1 MMNAGTR
8 ELKILAAAWLM
19 SLVGC
24 AAPEVTAPPEDE
36 VASVVL
42 AITNAPAD
50 APCLRITVEG
60 ATTAVRSLPLMTN
73 ASTTFTLDGLPAGA
87 VTFTA
92 EAFGVACPSVTA
104 ESVATWV
111 SDEVPAM
118 LPPGQVTSVTLAL
131 HRPGRANVSVDFPMS
146 CSGNSGCPAGT
157 VCIGGMCKQ
166 DIGGSCMTDSDC
178 AKGACSANVC
188 KKTNGAACGASA
200 ECASGLCSGGVCT
213 TTPPT
218 CGGAT
223 GCPNGTICI
232 GGLCKQD
239 IGGSCMTDS
248 DCAKGGCSA
257 NVCRKAN
264 GAACGASVECASGL
278 CSGGVC
284 TTTTP
289 PTCGGA
295 TGCPNGTICV
305 GGMCKQDAGGS
316 CMTDSDCAK
325 GACSANVC
333 KKTNGA
339 ACGASAECA
348 SGLCSGGVCA
358 MPLCGGPGQGCCGGN
373 TCATGSL
380 CNTMGVC
387 VACGGVG
394 QSCCGGNTCAAGG
407 VCAGGTCTSGPSPGP
422 ALQWKLDESGGTTA
436 LDASGNGFNG
446 TYMGVVG
453 TPAPS
458 MLVPAAGAAGNPFSR
473 VFVRANQHAVRLAT
487 IPAALKPANGLTVS
501 AWYRATSVDTSG
513 AELVSAGDQYILR
526 LRAGQIEFAKRITGA
541 THVNCAAAISNHLD
555 GAWHHLAAVT
565 STAGMKLY
573 FDGVERCA
581 NTHGENLLYDRGADF
596 WAGRHGNAS
605 TAWDFEGNLDDV
617 RVYTRA
623 LTPLEITAL
632 AAAAQ

>member
-166 DIGGSCMTDSDC
+166 DI
-178 AKGACSANVC
+178 
-188 KKTNGAACGASA
+188 
-200 ECASGLCSGGVCT
+200 
-213 TTPPT
+213 
-218 CGGAT
+218 
-223 GCPNGTICI
+223 
-232 GGLCKQD
+232 
-239 IGGSCMTDS
+239 
-248 DCAKGGCSA
+248 
-257 NVCRKAN
+257 
-264 GAACGASVECASGL
+264 
-278 CSGGVC
+278 
-284 TTTTP
+284 
-289 PTCGGA
+289 
-295 TGCPNGTICV
+295 
-305 GGMCKQDAGGS
+305 GGS